1 MHDTILFSKISES
14 LKECCTK
21 ENISKISEVIV
32 AVNDRSHVNS
42 NNLSEY
48 LRNYNENLVDDNIK
62 VTVKI
67 EDLPDQTAIIRRIE
81 GEEKKI
87 KN

>member
-14 LKECCTK
+14 LKESCKK

-48 LRNYNENLVDDNIK
+48 LKNYNEDLVDDNIK

-67 EDLPDQTAIIRRIE
+67 EDLPEQIAIIRRIE
-81 GEEKKI
+81 GETSRR
-87 KN
+87 